1 MSYNSGI
8 NQRTLE
14 QEFFDNTTAVDQPT
28 NASNGSLIANLTF
41 VRNYVASVI
50 TGLLPVNNPNFTGSL
65 TSSSGGNITLA
76 NPFSYITTPS
86 LTSPSIL
93 GVSTFNSQPRV
104 SYGSSGV
111 YPIETRVIGEI
122 KILLSSTAPPNYI
135 ACKGVSLDT
144 TTYSALFSVIGY
156 TYGGSGVNF
165 NVPDFTNYFLLGANG
180 NINGVP
186 VSNLATGDGQSGAIN
201 TSKPQSYFGGS
212 LNTKTPLLQSVPP
225 HTHLIQDPSHSHNYF
240 YGVSQPSTITP
251 LGTQQYLFPDTAV
264 GGLTSASPTGISILS
279 TGTSIQSV
287 DPVSN
292 LGGINITPPY
302 IAVNFF
308 IAYQ

>member
-14 QEFFDNTTAVDQPT
+14 QEFFNNTTTVDQPT

-41 VRNYVASVI
+41 VRNYVASII

-86 LTSPSIL
+86 LTAPSIL

-122 KILLSSTAPPNYI
+122 KILLSSTPPPNYLP
-135 ACKGVSLDT
+135 CNGVALDT

-156 TYGGSGVNF
+156 TYGGSGANF
-165 NVPDFTNYFLLGANG
+165 YIPNFQNNFPLGGNSNV
-180 NINGVP
+180 NGVP
-186 VSNLATGDGQSGAIN
+186 VSNLATGAGAGGAIN
-201 TSKPQSYFGGS
+201 TYKAQSNFGGS
-212 LNTKTPLLQSVPP
+212 LNTKTPLLQSVPS
-225 HTHLIQDPSHSHNYF
+225 HTHAIQDNGHSHNVV
-240 YGVSQPSTITP
+240 YGVSSPSTITP
-251 LGTQQYLFPDTAV
+251 IGAQQYLYPDTNV
-264 GGLTSASPTGISILS
+264 GGTTLSSITNISVLN
-279 TGTSIQSV
+279 TGTNIQST

-292 LGGINITPPY
+292 LAGVNITPPY

>member
-14 QEFFDNTTAVDQPT
+14 QEFFNNTTTVDQPV
-28 NASNGSLIANLTF
+28 NASNGSLLANLTF
-41 VRNYVASVI
+41 VRNYVASII
-50 TGLLPVNNPNFTGSL
+50 TNYLPVNNPNFTGSL

-86 LTSPSIL
+86 LTAPSIL

-104 SYGSSGV
+104 SYDNLGV

-122 KILLSSTAPPNYI
+122 KILLSSTSPPNYLSCNG
-135 ACKGVSLDT
+135 ASLNT

-156 TYGGSGVNF
+156 TYGGSGASFNLPNFQNNFILGGNSNVN
-165 NVPDFTNYFLLGANG
+165 GIA
-180 NINGVP
+180 
-186 VSNLATGDGQSGAIN
+186 VSNLTTGNGQGGAIN
-201 TSKPQSYFGGS
+201 TYKTQSYFGGS
-212 LNTKTPLLQSVPP
+212 LNTKTPLLQSVPS
-225 HTHLIQDPSHSHNYF
+225 HTHNIQDGGHSHTYF
-240 YGVSQPSTITP
+240 YGISQPSTITP
-251 LGTQQYLFPDTAV
+251 LGTQLYLFPDNSV
-264 GGLTSASPTGISILS
+264 GSSTSTSTTGISVLS
-279 TGTSIQSV
+279 TGTGIVST

-292 LGGINITPPY
+292 LNGINITPPY
-302 IAVNFF
+302 IAVNYY